1 MQKAKPADQENVQ
14 KFPFGLDKT
23 SHLHVKDG

>member
-1 MQKAKPADQENVQ
+1 MQKYNAESENVQ
-14 KFPFGLDKT
+14 KFAFGLDKT